1 MGSGLLTSAE
11 VARILGVTPGSVKR
25 WADRGILPCER
36 TAGRHRRFER
46 SAVERFLRGRGDS
59 WGGQVE
65 RWVEM
70 LLAEPDAMAVQADLL
85 DERARLGAWWRVAES
100 LGPVLCEIGCRWE
113 AGTLS
118 ILEEHL
124 ASERLA
130 RALARVTES
139 LPPRPGAPRMLLV
152 TAEGDDHTLGLS
164 LAELCVRE
172 FGWHALWAG
181 RVTPLA
187 EVVAVVAAGG
197 AEAVAVSASPVC
209 SAGELLAQTERLGAI
224 CRAGEVALAFGGTG
238 PWPEWLPYGDRVRD
252 FASLRDWMGGIER
265 SRGMP

>member
-1 MGSGLLTSAE
+1 M
-11 VARILGVTPGSVKR
+11 LGVTPGSVKR
-25 WADRGILPCER
+25 WADQGILRCDR
-36 TAGRHRRFER
+36 TTGRHRRFER
-46 SAVERFLRGRGDS
+46 SEVERFLLKRRGS
-59 WGGQVE
+59 GGGEVG

-70 LLAEPDAMAVQADLL
+70 LLAEPDILALQAGLL
-85 DERARLGAWWRVAES
+85 EERARLGSWWRVAES
-100 LGPVLCEIGCRWE
+100 LGPVLTEIGSRWE

-124 ASERLA
+124 ASERLS
-130 RALARVTES
+130 RALARASES
-139 LPPRPGAPRMLLV
+139 LPPRPGAPRLLLV

-164 LAELCVRE
+164 LAELTVRE

-209 SAGELLAQTERLGAI
+209 SAGDLLAQTERLGAI
-224 CRAGEVALAFGGTG
+224 CRAGEVALALGGNG

-252 FASLRDWMGGIER
+252 FAALRDWMSGIER
-265 SRGMP
+265 SRGS

>member
-1 MGSGLLTSAE
+1 MVSGLLTSAE

-25 WADRGILPCER
+25 WADQGILRCER
-36 TAGRHRRFER
+36 TAGLHRRFDRAE
-46 SAVERFLRGRGDS
+46 VERFLRDRRDS
-59 WGGQVE
+59 GGGPVE
-65 RWVEM
+65 RWVEV
-70 LLAEPDAMAVQADLL
+70 LLAEPEALALQAELL
-85 DERARLGAWWRVAES
+85 SERARLGSWWRVAQS
-100 LGPVLCEIGCRWE
+100 LGPVLGEIGCRWE
-113 AGTLS
+113 AGSLS

-124 ASERLA
+124 ASERLG
-130 RALARVTES
+130 RALARVAES
-139 LPPRPGAPRMLLV
+139 LPPRPGAPRVLLV

-172 FGWHALWAG
+172 FGWQALWAG

-197 AEAVAVSASPVC
+197 AEAVAVSASPVS

-252 FASLRDWMGGIER
+252 FASLRDWMAAVER
-265 SRGMP
+265 SREG

>member
-1 MGSGLLTSAE
+1 MGSGLITSAE
-11 VARILGVTPGSVKR
+11 AARILGVTSGSVKR
-25 WADRGILPCER
+25 WADQGILGCER

-46 SAVERFLRGRGDS
+46 SEVERFLRDRRDS
-59 WGGQVE
+59 GMGHVE

-70 LLAEPDAMAVQADLL
+70 LLAEPDVLALQADLL
-85 DERARLGAWWRVAES
+85 EERARLGAWWRVAGF
-100 LGPVLCEIGCRWE
+100 LGPVLCEIGCGWE
-113 AGTLS
+113 AGTIS

-124 ASERLA
+124 ASERMA
-130 RALARVTES
+130 RALARVAES
-139 LPPRPGAPRMLLV
+139 LPPRPGAPRLLLV

-164 LAELCVRE
+164 LVELCVKE

-187 EVVAVVAAGG
+187 EVVAVVAAGD

-209 SAGELLAQTERLGAI
+209 SAGDLLAQTERLGAI
-224 CRAGEVALAFGGTG
+224 CRAGEVALAFGGAG

-252 FASLRDWMGGIER
+252 FASLRDWMGGLER
-265 SRGMP
+265 SRGA

>member
-1 MGSGLLTSAE
+1 MVSGLLTSAE

-25 WADRGILPCER
+25 WADQGILRCER

-46 SAVERFLRGRGDS
+46 AEVERFLRDRRDS
-59 WGGQVE
+59 GGGPVE
-65 RWVEM
+65 RWVEV
-70 LLAEPDAMAVQADLL
+70 LLAEPEALALQAELL
-85 DERARLGAWWRVAES
+85 GERARLGSWWRVAQS
-100 LGPVLCEIGCRWE
+100 LGPVLGEIGCRWE
-113 AGTLS
+113 AGSLS

-124 ASERLA
+124 ASERLG
-130 RALARVTES
+130 RALARVAES
-139 LPPRPGAPRMLLV
+139 LPPRPGAPRALLV
-152 TAEGDDHTLGLS
+152 TAEGDEHTLGLS

-172 FGWHALWAG
+172 FGWQALWAG
-181 RVTPLA
+181 RVTPIA

-252 FASLRDWMGGIER
+252 FASLRDWMGAVER
-265 SRGMP
+265 SREG

>member
-1 MGSGLLTSAE
+1 MGSGFLTSAE

-25 WADRGILPCER
+25 WADQGILRCER

-46 SAVERFLRGRGDS
+46 DEVERFLRGRRDV
-59 WGGQVE
+59 GGGPVE

-70 LLAEPDAMAVQADLL
+70 LLDEPDVLALQAELL
-85 DERARLGAWWRVAES
+85 EERARQGAWWRVAGS

-113 AGTLS
+113 AGSVS

-130 RALARVTES
+130 RALARVAES
-139 LPPRPGAPRMLLV
+139 LPTRPGAPRLLLV
-152 TAEGDDHTLGLS
+152 TAEGEDHTLGLS

-197 AEAVAVSASPVC
+197 ADAVAVSASPVC
-209 SAGELLAQTERLGAI
+209 SAGDLLAQTERLGSI
-224 CRAGEVALAFGGTG
+224 CRAGDVALAFGGTG
-238 PWPEWLPYGDRVRD
+238 PWPQWLPYGDRVLD
-252 FASLRDWMGGIER
+252 FASLRDWMSGIER
-265 SRGMP
+265 SRGA